1 MNDED
6 LKDCFAMFALAGAV
20 MAGKSRSASDVW
32 DIAEDMMEER
42 KKRNQIWKPTEEENE
57 ETDDSGIV
65 GALPKRTYK
74 RKR

>member
-1 MNDED
+1 MNDDD

-32 DIAEDMMEER
+32 DIAEEMMKER
-42 KKRNQIWKPTEEENE
+42 AKRNQIWKPTEDENE
-57 ETDDSGIV
+57 ENDDGGIV
-65 GALPKRTYK
+65 SALPKRTYK